1 VHACKGAHGVLLCG
15 FTFPMPQIID
25 TQSKL
30 TSLLAEISQQDMVC
44 AIDTEAD
51 SLHRYRESL
60 CLLQLSAAGHNV
72 LIDPL
77 ALNDLSELAA
87 YLNSC
92 EVWVHGGDY
101 DMTMLKREF
110 GQLPRIVWDTQIGAR
125 LLGVKKFGLSDL
137 VEHWFGVVLQKTSQK
152 ADWGKR
158 PLTDKMLDYAIND
171 VNYLLPLGECIVE
184 ELHEKGR
191 YDWFVESC
199 EAARKKVLD
208 RVESRDDYW
217 RINGCGRLQPR
228 GLCYLKALWYWRDAE
243 AALWDKPTFMVLN
256 NKDMI
261 DWAET
266 MAGGNPAPIPRHLS
280 RPERLKRFENAL
292 ASAHAANEEDWPQ
305 KCKVLRRRKDSEFDR
320 NLNAILSKRD
330 LLATDLQIDA
340 ALLISRST
348 AESIAAKEVEPL
360 DVLMNW
366 QILLL
371 NL

>member
-1 VHACKGAHGVLLCG
+1 
-15 FTFPMPQIID
+15 MPQIID

-30 TSLLAEISQQDMVC
+30 SSLLSEISQYARIC

-60 CLLQLSAAGHNV
+60 CLLQLSAAGQNV

-77 ALNDLSELAA
+77 ALDDLADLAT

-92 EVWVHGGDY
+92 EVWMHGGDY

-110 GQLPRIVWDTQIGAR
+110 GQLPRVVWDTQIGAR

-158 PLTDKMLDYAIND
+158 PLTEKMLDYAIND

-184 ELHEKGR
+184 ELLELGR

-199 EAARKKVLD
+199 EAARKKVLS
-208 RVESRDDYW
+208 RVDTRDDYW
-217 RINGCGRLQPR
+217 RINGSGRLQPR
-228 GLCYLKALWYWRDAE
+228 GLCYLKALWHWRDAE

-266 MAGGNPAPIPRHLS
+266 MAEGNPPPIPRHLS
-280 RPERLKRFENAL
+280 RPERMKRFENAL
-292 ASAHAANEEDWPQ
+292 AEAHSATEADWPQ
-305 KCKVLRRRKDSEFDR
+305 KYKVMRRKKDAEFER
-320 NLNAILSKRD
+320 FLSD
-330 LLATDLQIDA
+330 LLAKRDQVAAGLKIDP

-348 AESIAAKEVEPL
+348 AESIAAKEIEPTET
-360 DVLMNW
+360 LMKW
-366 QILLL
+366 QISLLEL
-371 NL
+371 

>member
-1 VHACKGAHGVLLCG
+1 
-15 FTFPMPQIID
+15 MPQIID

-30 TSLLAEISQQDMVC
+30 SCLITEIAQHATTC

-60 CLLQLSAAGHNV
+60 CLLQLSAAGQNV

-77 ALNDLSELAA
+77 ALQNLSELAS
-87 YLNSC
+87 YLSSC
-92 EVWVHGGDY
+92 EVWMHGGDY

-110 GQLPRIVWDTQIGAR
+110 GQLPPVVWDTQIGAR

-137 VEHWFGVVLQKTSQK
+137 VQHWFGVVLQKTSQK

-171 VNYLLPLGECIVE
+171 VNYLLPLGECIIE

-191 YDWFVESC
+191 YEWFVESC
-199 EAARKKVLD
+199 EAARNKVLE
-208 RVESRDDYW
+208 RVESREDCW
-217 RINGCGRLQPR
+217 RINGSGRLQPR
-228 GLCYLKALWYWRDAE
+228 GLCYLKALWHWRDAE

-256 NKDMI
+256 NKDLL

-266 MAGGNPAPIPRHLS
+266 MAVGNLAPLPRHLL
-280 RPERLKRFENAL
+280 RPDRIKRFENAL
-292 ASAHAANEEDWPQ
+292 AEAHSASEEDWPQ
-305 KCKVLRRRKDSEFDR
+305 KYKVIRRKKDAEFDR
-320 NLNAILSKRD
+320 SLNALLAKRD
-330 LLATDLQIDA
+330 HLASELQIDP

-348 AESIAAKEVEPL
+348 AEALTAKEVDPAGF
-360 DVLMNW
+360 MMKW
-366 QILLL
+366 QVDLL